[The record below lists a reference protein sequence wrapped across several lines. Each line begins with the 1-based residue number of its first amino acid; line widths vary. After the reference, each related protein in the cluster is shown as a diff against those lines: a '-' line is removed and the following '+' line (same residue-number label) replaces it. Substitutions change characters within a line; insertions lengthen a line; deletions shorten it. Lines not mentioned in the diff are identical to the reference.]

1 MKLEKLIADELQSMF
16 LEDRLTGLKEEY
28 VNSITRELRLGIV
41 TLPEL
46 IRKDPL
52 LEPNISDAKNRV
64 LLKDYY

>member
-16 LEDRLTGLKEEY
+16 LEDRLPGLKEEY

-52 LEPNISDAKNRV
+52 LKPNISDAKNRV